1 MLIAAARHAARRLS
15 VPQQPARRRLAA
27 QAVNLDAWLKEH
39 GPTLKPPVANKLLF
53 GGDLKVMVVGG
64 PNQRR
69 DYHLQEGE
77 EFFAQ
82 LEGTLTLKTIER
94 GSFKD
99 VRVTG
104 GDCFLLPSRVPHSPQ
119 REAASLGLVF
129 ERSHVEGEMDG
140 MLWFDEGR
148 DLSGRCDLDEIA
160 YEAYFFCSDLGKDLK
175 PVIEDYGR
183 WKDAGAPP
191 RRVAAPPLVPDDVV
205 PLDVPQPLQPRL
217 DGLQPSSTM
226 LLHRGEEVIVEARVG
241 VRCLRAAGIAIA
253 FRHSY
258 AIAAQAH
265 AGPKKLATGGSPFEV
280 FVWQR
285 SGASR
290 GVVDGEELTLTAGDC
305 CLLPKATQYAWDLE
319 DGVML
324 SVANAFT

>member
-1 MLIAAARHAARRLS
+1 MLRALEYIVVVVKSHRD
-15 VPQQPARRRLAA
+15 V
-27 QAVNLDAWLKEH
+27 
-39 GPTLKPPVANKLLF
+39 
-53 GGDLKVMVVGG
+53 VVG
-64 PNQRR
+64 P
-69 DYHLQEGE
+69 GE
-77 EFFAQ
+77 
-82 LEGTLTLKTIER
+82 
-94 GSFKD
+94 SY
-99 VRVTG
+99 
-104 GDCFLLPSRVPHSPQ
+104 LLPSHVPHSPQ
-119 REAASLGLVF
+119 RSAGSVGLVF
-129 ERSHVEGEMDG
+129 ERSHTPEEMDG

-148 DLSGRCDLDEIA
+148 DLSGRCDLDEVA

-183 WKDAGAPP
+183 WKDAGEPP

-241 VRCLRAAGIAIA
+241 VRHPTPRAAIAI
-253 FRHSY
+253 RDSH

-290 GVVDGEELTLTAGDC
+290 GVVDGEELTLSEGDC
-305 CLLPKATQYAWDLE
+305 CLLPKTTQYAWELE
-319 DGVML
+319 EGVMM